1 MNQRKQ
7 MVRAKREEL
16 EQLPKRELIDRICN
30 YPDQRSLNMD
40 AEGNWRKHPV
50 GNMAHRIRDGQHYQ
64 MTDKQYYS
72 LIHHYPMLTIPELR
86 VVGVTHHTVDPM
98 QLERGEVERDGTKF
112 TYDMQFHLRPE
123 PENPYDA
130 NAVAVYA
137 ATTSG
142 DEKQLGY
149 VARKFLE
156 QHPITQEMNITGTMI
171 DFSNGHFNNVSYRF
185 PLDIEQLEADRPQ
198 KQEIAS
204 DLKTADC
211 YVYEKPIALSEDCRI
226 TDRAQLHQW
235 LQERDQ
241 QSDTSSF
248 LTTMVKNELD
258 FWNVDGKGDIQ
269 QVSYQFPTTREGVV
283 SITSNTPLSSDAL
296 SVVDSYITYI
306 QEGAMASA
314 LRECPYVQTPLSADV
329 FAQTNGRLRM
339 TAEPSMERV
348 ESEQSTVEPV
358 TQTTQGAYGQMTMDD
373 YLASMPKEAATQ
385 PMRYQTSFFLT
396 TDVLD
401 VAEAQAY
408 LSEDDMTEILKERYP
423 DLAADVT
430 SIQWVLTDSDCG
442 YVELETNRSLTDAEL
457 ARISEW
463 VSGQNSD
470 GIGEGFEQ
478 QPFAWYPDADDA
490 YDDTYV
496 MASFDHSSNDYIF
509 APVSSETMS
518 QDADLTLTDE
528 DLAGLANSSSLIR

>member
-1 MNQRKQ
+1 
-7 MVRAKREEL
+7 
-16 EQLPKRELIDRICN
+16 
-30 YPDQRSLNMD
+30 
-40 AEGNWRKHPV
+40 
-50 GNMAHRIRDGQHYQ
+50 
-64 MTDKQYYS
+64 
-72 LIHHYPMLTIPELR
+72 
-86 VVGVTHHTVDPM
+86 
-98 QLERGEVERDGTKF
+98 
-112 TYDMQFHLRPE
+112 
-123 PENPYDA
+123 
-130 NAVAVYA
+130 
-137 ATTSG
+137 
-142 DEKQLGY
+142 
-149 VARKFLE
+149 
-156 QHPITQEMNITGTMI
+156 
-171 DFSNGHFNNVSYRF
+171 
-185 PLDIEQLEADRPQ
+185 
-198 KQEIAS
+198 
-204 DLKTADC
+204 
-211 YVYEKPIALSEDCRI
+211 
-226 TDRAQLHQW
+226 
-235 LQERDQ
+235 
-241 QSDTSSF
+241 
-248 LTTMVKNELD
+248 
-258 FWNVDGKGDIQ
+258 
-269 QVSYQFPTTREGVV
+269 
-283 SITSNTPLSSDAL
+283 
-296 SVVDSYITYI
+296 
-306 QEGAMASA
+306 MASA
-314 LRECPYVQTPLSADV
+314 LQECPYVQTPLSADV

-358 TQTTQGAYGQMTMDD
+358 TQTTQGSYDQMTMDD

-385 PMRYQTSFFLT
+385 PMRYQTSFSLT

-408 LSEDDMTEILKERYP
+408 LSKDDMTEILKERYP

-478 QPFAWYPDADDA
+478 QPFAWYPDADDE

-509 APVSSETMS
+509 EPVSSETMS

>member
-7 MVRAKREEL
+7 MVLAKREEL
-16 EQLPKRELIDRICN
+16 KQLPKRELIDRICN

-50 GNMAHRIRDGQHYQ
+50 GNMAHRIRDDQHYQ

-72 LIHHYPMLTIPELR
+72 LIHHYSMLTIPELR

-98 QLERGEVERDGTKF
+98 QLERGKVELDGTKF
-112 TYDMQFHLRPE
+112 TYDMPFHLRPE

-235 LQERDQ
+235 LQEQDQ

-296 SVVDSYITYI
+296 SVVDSYITHI

-314 LRECPYVQTPLSADV
+314 LQECPYVQTPLSADV

-358 TQTTQGAYGQMTMDD
+358 TQTTQGSYDQMTMDD

-385 PMRYQTSFFLT
+385 PMRYQTSFSLT

-509 APVSSETMS
+509 EPVSSETMS